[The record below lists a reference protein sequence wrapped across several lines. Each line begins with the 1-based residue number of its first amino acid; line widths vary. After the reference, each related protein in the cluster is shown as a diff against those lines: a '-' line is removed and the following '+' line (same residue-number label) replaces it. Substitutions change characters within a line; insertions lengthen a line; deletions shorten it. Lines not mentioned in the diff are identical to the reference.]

1 MRILNIKDNFEFKR
15 EMKISRLPLIFLSC
29 LLLVGCSS
37 DLSSC
42 LDDGVSMEQV
52 QRYLQQDRRDE
63 LLNQFRIRADY
74 GESAAQYF
82 LGFLYWSEDQQ
93 RSFDWFK
100 RSAENGCLEGALIV
114 AQAYYESE
122 HVKKSEAFH
131 WYLKAAQA
139 GDSNAIR
146 QVASMYKNGEGVEVD
161 AEQARFW
168 SSKGWQ

>member
-1 MRILNIKDNFEFKR
+1 
-15 EMKISRLPLIFLSC
+15 MKIPHLLLIFLLC
-29 LLLVGCSS
+29 LSLLGCGSG
-37 DLSSC
+37 LSSC

-52 QRYLQQDRRDE
+52 QDYLQQDRRDE
-63 LLNQFRIRADY
+63 LLNQFRIRADN

-82 LGFLYWSEDQQ
+82 LGFLYWSEDQP

-114 AQAYYESE
+114 AQAYYEGESG
-122 HVKKSEAFH
+122 HAKKSEAFH
-131 WYLKAAQA
+131 WYLKAAKA

-146 QVASMYKNGEGVEVD
+146 QVAHMYKSGEGVEAN